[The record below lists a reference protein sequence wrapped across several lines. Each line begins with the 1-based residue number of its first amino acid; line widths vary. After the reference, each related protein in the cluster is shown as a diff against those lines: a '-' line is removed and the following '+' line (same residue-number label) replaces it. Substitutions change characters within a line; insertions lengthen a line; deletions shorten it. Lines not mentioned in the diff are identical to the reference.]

1 MLNLDGTLV
10 ADRHSFELLKSL
22 ELLSCVLGWPWVF
35 NELIIN
41 NIWKILQKWADEEPV
56 AMKRDED
63 TVTISEPNENLEI
76 NQSLSTR
83 KSDVCGCHTTSV
95 RSVGCHT
102 TSVRS
107 VGCHTTSVRS
117 MERKADEL
125 NCEIAREMCSNCGHV
140 TAVRLPESQII
151 LCIQLLGGS
160 NSVFNQLRHLT
171 INCLSKY

>member
-41 NIWKILQKWADEEPV
+41 NIWRILQKWADEEPV

-63 TVTISEPNENLEI
+63 TVNIGEPNENLEI

-83 KSDVCGCHTTSV
+83 KSDICGCHTTSV

-107 VGCHTTSVRS
+107 V
-117 MERKADEL
+117 ERKDDEL
-125 NCEIAREMCSNCGHV
+125 NSGILGEMCSNCGKV
-140 TAVRLPESQII
+140 TARLPESQIV
-151 LCIQLLGGS
+151 LCIQLLGGL
-160 NSVFNQLRHLT
+160 NSVFNQLKRFI

>member
-35 NELIIN
+35 NELIIE
-41 NIWKILQKWADEEPV
+41 NIWRILQKWADEEPV

-63 TVTISEPNENLEI
+63 AVA
-76 NQSLSTR
+76 R

-107 VGCHTTSVRS
+107 V
-117 MERKADEL
+117 ERNADEL
-125 NCEIAREMCSNCGHV
+125 NSGILGEMCSNCGKV
-140 TAVRLPESQII
+140 TARLPESQII
-151 LCIQLLGGS
+151 LCIQLLGGL
-160 NSVFNQLRHLT
+160 NSVFN
-171 INCLSKY
+171 K

>member
-35 NELIIN
+35 NELIIK
-41 NIWKILQKWADEEPV
+41 NIWRILQKWADEESV
-56 AMKRDED
+56 VIKRDED

-83 KSDVCGCHTTSV
+83 KSDVYGCHTTSV
-95 RSVGCHT
+95 RSV
-102 TSVRS
+102 
-107 VGCHTTSVRS
+107 
-117 MERKADEL
+117 ERKADEL

-151 LCIQLLGGS
+151 LCIQLLGGL

>member
-35 NELIIN
+35 NELIIK
-41 NIWKILQKWADEEPV
+41 NIWRILQKWTDEEPV

-63 TVTISEPNENLEI
+63 AVTISEPNESLEI

-83 KSDVCGCHTTSV
+83 KSDFYGCHTSV
-95 RSVGCHT
+95 RSV
-102 TSVRS
+102 
-107 VGCHTTSVRS
+107 
-117 MERKADEL
+117 ERKADEL
-125 NCEIAREMCSNCGHV
+125 NSGIPGEMCSNCGKV
-140 TAVRLPESQII
+140 TDRLPESQII
-151 LCIQLLGGS
+151 LCIQLLGGL
-160 NSVFNQLRHLT
+160 NSVFNQIKCFI

>member
-41 NIWKILQKWADEEPV
+41 NIWRILQKWADEEPV

-63 TVTISEPNENLEI
+63 TLTIGEPNENLEI

-83 KSDVCGCHTTSV
+83 KSDVYGF
-95 RSVGCHT
+95 HT

-125 NCEIAREMCSNCGHV
+125 NCEIVREMCSNCRHV
-140 TAVRLPESQII
+140 TARLPESQII
-151 LCIQLLGGS
+151 LCIQLLGGL
-160 NSVFNQLRHLT
+160 NSAFNQLRYLT

>member
-35 NELIIN
+35 NELIIK
-41 NIWKILQKWADEEPV
+41 NIWRILQKWADEEPV

-63 TVTISEPNENLEI
+63 AVTISEPNESLEI

-83 KSDVCGCHTTSV
+83 KSDFYGCHTSV
-95 RSVGCHT
+95 RSV
-102 TSVRS
+102 
-107 VGCHTTSVRS
+107 
-117 MERKADEL
+117 ERKADEL
-125 NCEIAREMCSNCGHV
+125 NSGILGEMCSNSGKV
-140 TAVRLPESQII
+140 TDRLPESQII
-151 LCIQLLGGS
+151 LCIQLLGGL
-160 NSVFNQLRHLT
+160 NSVFNQIKCFI

>member
-1 MLNLDGTLV
+1 MWFMLNLDGTLV

-41 NIWKILQKWADEEPV
+41 NIWRILQKWADEEPV

-63 TVTISEPNENLEI
+63 TLTIGEPNENLEI

-83 KSDVCGCHTTSV
+83 KSDVY
-95 RSVGCHT
+95 GCHT

-151 LCIQLLGGS
+151 LCIQLLGGL

>member
-35 NELIIN
+35 NELIIK
-41 NIWKILQKWADEEPV
+41 NIWRILQKWADEEPV

-63 TVTISEPNENLEI
+63 TLTIGEPNENLEI
-76 NQSLSTR
+76 YHSPSTR
-83 KSDVCGCHTTSV
+83 KSDICGCQ
-95 RSVGCHT
+95 
-102 TSVRS
+102 
-107 VGCHTTSVRS
+107 TTSVRS

-125 NCEIAREMCSNCGHV
+125 NSGIAREMRSNCGHV

-151 LCIQLLGGS
+151 LCIQLLGGL
-160 NSVFNQLRHLT
+160 NSVLNQLRRFI